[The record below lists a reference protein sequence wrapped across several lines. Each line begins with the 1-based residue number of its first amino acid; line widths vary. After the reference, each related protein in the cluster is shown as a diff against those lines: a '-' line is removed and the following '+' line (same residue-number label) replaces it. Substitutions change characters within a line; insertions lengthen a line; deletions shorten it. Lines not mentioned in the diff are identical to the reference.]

1 MSILG
6 EQFEPWV
13 QAQILV
19 RQNVH
24 GLKTRNNEQLNVLN
38 NQNAWLKLG
47 SSVKVTDNSDGRRRI
62 RDLGLENTSQFVG
75 IKLASK
81 SVLFNTMSD
90 LDVSSS
96 KYTQRA
102 GVTDNKNLWNS
113 SNAYGLGGNQFGIV
127 PAPGLISADI
137 IARNRGSIREAN
149 VEIKANNKFQFEL
162 IELLYLRLGYSM
174 LLEWGWNKYHSAKSS
189 NIEGKLKTTGSTLME
204 TYWFEQTETPFTDV
218 LNRIDQQK
226 VMLEGNYDGF
236 LGKVVNF
243 DWKFNPDGTYDIT
256 LKLITVGDVIESL
269 KVNLP
274 QTTATVGQVNA
285 SINANTTP
293 VSAGLASANS
303 TIITNAGD
311 STLSYDLYTDIVG
324 DQDKFDGSFGGV
336 KTGFLSLLGVVGDEI
351 NNTISLNPN
360 LGTQPGAPLTPASN
374 QGGNTMKYSFFLTFR
389 ELLAKI
395 EKYCLPTI
403 NGDKILGINMGDDQ
417 ICAIYPYQFSI
428 DPRICFVR
436 PFFLEKF
443 SFNSEADSN
452 AGDTGINNYSSW
464 LQRVNNFGT
473 KDKDAIYGNIMD
485 IYLNYDFIT
494 NVLANETNNKG
505 DIFLFKFL
513 QKICDGVNDAL
524 GGINNIECILSKDR
538 EINFIEQN
546 PISSIE
552 TSTKYGSYFTKDP
565 VPFELYGYNPNG
577 VRDPKT
583 KELKPTSNFV
593 REFGF
598 NTKIDPQ
605 LSSMITIGATAEG
618 KKTKNY
624 DGTAFSKWNEGLED
638 RFSYKYD
645 SPEEP
650 PLVSVPSDISG
661 EVSPLTLDQL
671 TKISNAFDK
680 STLDLYKGID
690 VIDEWASPVFGWMME
705 RPAISTTWGGLTK
718 DGKRDIDPCPIT
730 NETYKNK
737 SWSEYATKVRRRVIA
752 DALKNA
758 NQGEVK
764 DDIVNY
770 IAYCVR
776 AFGGKENNTP
786 ITSPDYFKFDDSF
799 IKLGKNSF
807 KGWVNT
813 ISNKNYEKNKQ
824 PSNTIGFIPI
834 DLNLKCDGLSGVKM
848 YQQLA
853 IRQEFLP
860 RQYPRALKFIIS
872 KVNHSISNND
882 WTTELKTISTANVS
896 DSKLTAETFKL
907 VEYDLTDRELIY
919 AATTFGPAGNL
930 TVIPGVGGILSSGIE
945 GDPAKIIN
953 PENKGSGYY
962 TGSPLAKWFTAKG
975 VTNGINEQI
984 IPYLVDTGDTGR
996 GKTLEKMIAH
1006 NGGNKNW
1013 LLAPAPAAAWAR
1025 WKADATASGYSLTLT
1040 NGYRSQAYQ
1049 ASFGKGG
1056 GAADP
1061 GKSPHGWGGAVD
1073 IGIKEKTS
1081 GKLRHQIALRS
1092 DVNSSSFRYG
1102 KPLNNKTG
1110 EGALLDRLAED
1121 WKIIALAGARYGF
1134 FNPERLADNTTPE
1147 KLKTT
1152 LDEAWHFEYWG
1163 PVEVGYTNPNAA
1175 AGGGASPTA
1184 ANNFGWGGV
1193 AGPAG
1198 TTTPSQGAN
1207 AATSY
1212 TAAKNIFWDFK
1223 KIFALTDKYGPN
1235 NQPLFKPAKG
1245 RNDNEE
1251 LAKSLLLEFLD
1262 RSFIRKRFG
1271 QIIPPDNQA
1280 IQDFINKCLAEMVES
1295 SSANVKFF
1303 ITAGTESG
1311 QKEYIGYINTNF

>member
-13 QAQILV
+13 QAQIQV
-19 RQNVH
+19 RQNLH
-24 GLKTRNNEQLNVLN
+24 GLKTRNNEQLNTLD

-47 SSVKVTDNSDGRRRI
+47 SSVKVTDDKEGRQRI
-62 RDLGLENTSQFVG
+62 KDLGLENTSQFLG
-75 IKLASK
+75 LKLASK
-81 SVLFNTMSD
+81 SILFNTMSD
-90 LDVSSS
+90 LDRNSD

-102 GVTDNKNLWNS
+102 GVTKNTDLWNS
-113 SNAYGLGGNQFGIV
+113 SNAYGLGGSQFGIV

-149 VEIKANNKFQFEL
+149 IKIKANNKFQFEL

-174 LLEWGWNKYHSAKSS
+174 LLEWGWNKYHSARS
-189 NIEGKLKTTGSTLME
+189 ETYTGKYKTTKSTLME
-204 TYWFEQTETPFTDV
+204 TYWFEQTDTPFTDV
-218 LNRIDQQK
+218 LTRIEK
-226 VMLEGNYDGF
+226 ERIKYEGNYDGF

-293 VSAGLASANS
+293 VAAGLASSDS

-311 STLSYDLYTDIVG
+311 STLSYDLYSDIVG

-351 NNTISLNPN
+351 NNTISINPN
-360 LGTQPGAPLTPASN
+360 LGTQPGVPLAPASN

-403 NGDKILGINMGDDQ
+403 NGDKILGINMSNDQ
-417 ICAIYPYQFSI
+417 ICAIYPYQFAI
-428 DPRICFVR
+428 DPRICFVK

-443 SFNSEADSN
+443 SFASEAEFN

-464 LQRVNNFGT
+464 LQRVNNFGQ
-473 KDKDAIYGNIMD
+473 KDKDAIYGSIMD

-494 NVLANETNNKG
+494 NVLANETNDKG
-505 DIFLFKFL
+505 DIYLFKFL
-513 QKICDGVNDAL
+513 QKICDGINDAL

-538 EINFIEQN
+538 EITFIEQN

-552 TSTKYGSYFTKDP
+552 TSKKYGSHFNRNP

-577 VRDPKT
+577 IPNAK
-583 KELKPTSNFV
+583 KPIPTSNFV

-605 LSSMITIGATAEG
+605 LASMISIGATASG

-638 RFSYKYD
+638 RFSYEYD

-650 PLVSVPSDISG
+650 PLVSTPSNTPG
-661 EVSPLTLDQL
+661 EVAPLTLDQL
-671 TKISNAFDK
+671 TKLSTAFDA
-680 STLDLYKGID
+680 STLDKFRGID

-705 RPAISTTWGGLTK
+705 RDSVSTTWGGLTK
-718 DGKRDIDPCPIT
+718 EGKRDVEKCPIT
-730 NETYKNK
+730 DTDYKNVT
-737 SWSEYATKVRRRVIA
+737 WSDYATKVRRKVISN
-752 DALKNA
+752 ALKNA
-758 NQGEVK
+758 KKGEVK

-860 RQYPRALKFIIS
+860 KQYPKALKFVIS

-919 AATTFGPAGNL
+919 AASTFGPAGNL

-953 PENKGSGYY
+953 PENKGSRYY
-962 TGSPLAKWFTAKG
+962 TESPLAKWFTAKG

-1025 WKADATASGYSLTLT
+1025 WKADAKASGYSLTLT

-1049 ASFGKGG
+1049 ASFKKGA
-1056 GAADP
+1056 GAASP
-1061 GKSPHGWGGAVD
+1061 GASPHGWGGAVD
-1073 IGIKEKTS
+1073 IGIKEKAS
-1081 GKLRHQIALRS
+1081 GKLRHQIALRE

-1147 KLKTT
+1147 KLKTQ

-1175 AGGGASPTA
+1175 TGGGADAATA
-1184 ANNFGWGGV
+1184 ASFGWGGV

-1198 TTTPSQGAN
+1198 TTSPAQGAN
-1207 AATSY
+1207 AATSFA
-1212 TAAKNIFWDFK
+1212 AAKNIFWDFK
-1223 KIFALTDKYGPN
+1223 KIFELKDKYGPN
-1235 NQPLFKPAKG
+1235 NQPLFKPASG
-1245 RNDNEE
+1245 GLGNDNEE
-1251 LAKSLLLEFLD
+1251 LAKTLLLEFLD
-1262 RSFIRKRFG
+1262 RSFIRKRFQ
-1271 QIIPPDNQA
+1271 QIQPPDSQA
-1280 IQDFINKCLAEMVES
+1280 IQDFINKILKEMTES
-1295 SSANVKFF
+1295 SSANV
-1303 ITAGTESG
+1303 TLHLTVGTENG
-1311 QKEYIGYINTNF
+1311 TKQYIGYINTNF